1 MATPNTADDN
11 ILQLSIFQ
19 SETAIVRD
27 VFCSF
32 FFLEIIETIL
42 YSYIIGKLLNKC
54 NNGFS

>member
-11 ILQLSIFQ
+11 ILQLRE